1 MKMGNELR
9 DKIPGKELDESKSM
23 EISKKIIE
31 ALNPNNLSLLEL
43 WKKELKRITKEDAID
58 YYKNNSINEYY
69 MLYTYYV
76 NKKEINYV
84 YIANKQNVIN
94 FIKDEF
100 NEEWDEGFDITISD
114 IEFKKIIM
122 GNHDGILVTR

>member
-1 MKMGNELR
+1 MGNELR